1 MIVGS
6 VLAVLIVAAAVAFI
20 LIRKH
25 KLNSK
30 NVDSE
35 GNLQVISFQI
45 YQHNFKNNKQSF
57 MSKTF

>member
-6 VLAVLIVAAAVAFI
+6 VLAVLIVAAAVAI
-20 LIRKH
+20 IIIRKH

-35 GNLQVISFQI
+35 GNLQVISFQT
-45 YQHNFKNNKQSF
+45 YQHNLRKK
-57 MSKTF
+57 